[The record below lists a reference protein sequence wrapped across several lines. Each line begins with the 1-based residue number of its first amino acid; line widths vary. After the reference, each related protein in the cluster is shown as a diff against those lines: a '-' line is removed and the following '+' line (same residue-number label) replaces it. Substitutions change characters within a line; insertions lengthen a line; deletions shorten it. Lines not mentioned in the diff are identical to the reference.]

1 MASPEGQKAIPQTN
15 WMYPV
20 IDLGTELPAAF
31 GSPPAKQ
38 LPVDETT
45 VTANRS
51 AWIEEAL
58 AAIR

>member
-1 MASPEGQKAIPQTN
+1 
-15 WMYPV
+15 V
-20 IDLGTELPAAF
+20 
-31 GSPPAKQ
+31 
-38 LPVDETT
+38 PVDETT